1 MKRFFSIFCIVA
13 LCAVAAGCSVFSA
26 GQGSGYSEKPILVIG
41 YDNYEP
47 YSYYDENGQVTGIDI
62 DLATEACNRMGYTPQ
77 FVEIVWEKKNELLE
91 SGEIDCIWSCYSM
104 TGRLADYQ
112 WAGPYMKSYQAAVV
126 RADSGID
133 SLSQLEGKRIAVETT
148 TKSEEAWVYRSNK
161 SVPKAGKILTFSS
174 MNETIAAV
182 RMGYADALSGH
193 VGPMTE
199 LVNSSNG
206 VFKLLPEGFYDTT
219 VGVAFSNNYQDKE
232 LIANLNQTLDGMLAD
247 GTAASIV
254 ESYGMDAQQVVTEA
268 SHG

>member
-1 MKRFFSIFCIVA
+1 MLK
-13 LCAVAAGCSVFSA
+13 
-26 GQGSGYSEKPILVIG
+26 IG

-62 DLATEACNRMGYTPQ
+62 ELATEACKRMGYTPQ

-133 SLSQLEGKRIAVETT
+133 SLSQLEGKRVAVETT
-148 TKSEEAWVYRSNK
+148 TKSEEAWVYRANK

-174 MNETIAAV
+174 MNETVAAV

-199 LVNSSNG
+199 LANSSKG
-206 VFKLLPEGFYDTT
+206 VFKLLPEAFYKTR
-219 VGVAFSNNYQDKE
+219 VGVAFSNNYQDKV
-232 LIANLNQTLDGMLAD
+232 LIENLNQTLNGMVAD
-247 GTAASIV
+247 GTTASIV
-254 ESYGMDAQQVVTEA
+254 ESYGMDAQQVVEGV
-268 SHG
+268 SHD